1 MSRIEGKF
9 KELKLE
15 NRKALVPFITASYPN
30 KEESIKLIKILEDEG
45 ADILELG
52 VPYSDP
58 LADGEVIEKSYLQA
72 IKNGAKVEDIF
83 YIIEESRKS
92 VKIPIVVMT
101 YFNVVYS
108 YGIEKF
114 LEKLKAVSGDGIIIP
129 DLPLEERKEI
139 LEKCRELEIDLIP
152 LVARTSEE
160 RIKRI
165 VKNSSGFIYCVSVNG
180 ITGERKNIDLEID
193 DYLNG
198 IKEKTDIP
206 RLLGFGISNKET
218 VLKVKDKVDG
228 IIIGS
233 AIVKR
238 IKKEDGG
245 YNSIKAFMKEIR
257 GVL

>member
-1 MSRIEGKF
+1 MSRIDGKF

-30 KEESIKLIKILEDEG
+30 KEESIKLVKILEDEG
-45 ADILELG
+45 ADILEIG
-52 VPYSDP
+52 IPYSDP

-72 IKNGAKVEDIF
+72 IKNGAKVDDVF

-101 YFNVVYS
+101 YFNVIYS
-108 YGIEKF
+108 YGTDKF
-114 LEKLKAVSGDGIIIP
+114 LEKLKEASGDGLIIP
-129 DLPLEERKEI
+129 DLPLEERAKT
-139 LEKCRELEIDLIP
+139 LVKCKKVGLDLIP

-160 RIKRI
+160 RIEKI
-165 VKNSSGFIYCVSVNG
+165 VENSSGFIYCVSVNG
-180 ITGERKNIDLEID
+180 ITGERKEIDLEID
-193 DYLNG
+193 DYLKSVKN
-198 IKEKTDIP
+198 KTKTP

-233 AIVKR
+233 AIIRR
-238 IKKEDGG
+238 IKEDDIG
-245 YNSIKAFMKEIR
+245 YNNIKAFMREIR
-257 GVL
+257 NIL